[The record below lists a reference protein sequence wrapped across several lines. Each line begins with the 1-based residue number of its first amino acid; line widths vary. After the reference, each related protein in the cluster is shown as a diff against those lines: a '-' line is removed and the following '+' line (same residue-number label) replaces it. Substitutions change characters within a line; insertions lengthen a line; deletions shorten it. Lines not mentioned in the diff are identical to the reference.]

1 MNKPD
6 FTFPIQTANQHKEK
20 FSKEDPV
27 NADLLAKRQAL
38 TKLCK
43 KYNSLITYL
52 TKLAEDETA
61 SHTDRLKAVSK
72 LLDLQDKLA
81 KQLDAEEDKVRNV
94 KAAEEAEK
102 GSEEGTGEQATSST
116 PDGVKFDFSALKA
129 KAAAKKEDSAKAEG
143 GE

>member
-27 NADLLAKRQAL
+27 NADLLAKRKAL

-43 KYNSLITYL
+43 KYNSLINYL
-52 TKLAEDETA
+52 TALAEDETA
-61 SHTDRLKAVSK
+61 SHGDRLKAVSK

-94 KAAEEAEK
+94 RAAEEAEK
-102 GSEEGTGEQATSST
+102 AAKKGSAEGVSGEQATS
-116 PDGVKFDFSALKA
+116 PEGIKFDFSAIR
-129 KAAAKKEDSAKAEG
+129 AAAKKEKEG